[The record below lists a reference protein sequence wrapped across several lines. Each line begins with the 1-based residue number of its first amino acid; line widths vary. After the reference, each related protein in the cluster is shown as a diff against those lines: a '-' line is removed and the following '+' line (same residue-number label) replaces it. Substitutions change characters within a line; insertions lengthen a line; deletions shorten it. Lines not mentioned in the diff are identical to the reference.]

1 MSNLVRQTTKTI
13 ILEVLGVISLL
24 VISCVVFFLVLLSRG
39 PIELAMLKDDV
50 ERGLTSA
57 RNGKQ
62 VEIDRLTLQWSLKH
76 RRVYIVA
83 DGLSLFYDNDDE
95 AGWAERAEIT
105 LDAGAALLG
114 RIEVIDTDLYRGWLY
129 LQNTGPN
136 QWTLAGEPLPEL
148 AIGQLPQT
156 PQEWL
161 NRTNEVLSS
170 ALVEFDEMAGSFSM
184 RSAGF
189 DQMQL
194 VFMDANRRELATI
207 EDASGAVR
215 YQDGNVFVSLAG
227 AGEGVG
233 LPDRFEMS
241 MDTTDSFT
249 GLRANLDIGEW
260 PLIDLLDRFGFQQ
273 FAAGTASVGTHFAA
287 AVDREDGLEELDVL
301 IARQTGELTLHG
313 IEEQLSDFNLY
324 ARYRPLQDEVIL
336 ERLDVTSAH
345 FASILSGS
353 VSNITGQEQRT
364 IELSAPSLKFDLSQ
378 YFPSAWSF
386 NNVRFSAEVSND
398 FSRIDITELSGVKD
412 GVGTEIS
419 GRLDLVNSEDPAEL
433 PFDMA
438 LDFALR
444 GDFGK
449 TFLLDYWPVDFATGG
464 RDFLVDRLLA
474 TKINGLVGE
483 LNLSSDSLIDRRLD
497 DEELDIKFAFQDTD
511 VRYMSDLPPVEQAH
525 GTGWIRGNSM
535 SMSVVDAVS
544 GGWGVN
550 NVTVEFPQFTPRGEK
565 FTIEAAIE
573 GEARALLESL
583 AQSRFWYDE
592 DGQFQPEDLNGQLTA
607 NFRLDRPALRDVSVE
622 DVDLKIEGKVTSARI
637 TDFFFGIDVDNSTV
651 DFDVTQD
658 RMIMSGFGDLGSAPI
673 QFAWRDMFRDNDA
686 PASVSATAIVNA
698 DLLNRLGLVGRAYL
712 NGDVPIEVQG
722 EVGAQ
727 GISQAT
733 FSMDFS
739 DARIAIDEMN
749 WVKPVGEAAR
759 ASVVYNRIVDGRKM
773 SIRAV
778 GDSIYMAGALELG
791 VLNRLERLE
800 FERLYLKETAD
811 ISGVMTRTESGGAEL
826 SLNGDYLDVS
836 PLLANIQGLDAA
848 GSSNDNSEGFGF
860 PIALDADVN
869 RLILRRGLELDTA
882 GLKVTGDVN
891 GISSLEANGTTL
903 RGARLGASYNWDGT
917 SAPTIGL
924 STSDAGFVAEAFLGL
939 RFMRGGNLSL
949 SGQLGT
955 AGQPATL
962 MVELQDTRISE
973 VPVVTQI
980 LSLASLR
987 GLADTLSGDGV
998 LFSDIVI
1005 PISIINGRYIVEGGR
1020 ASGPALGLT
1029 MNGFFETE
1037 TGQVEADGVLVPSFG
1052 VNSVL
1057 GAVPIIGDLFV
1068 GRRGEGIFS
1077 ITYSVAGTFERAQ
1090 VAVNPLSAVTPGILR
1105 RIFENPSDTSIPSSL
1120 SVDPSL
1126 RPPTETLPPLPDDEY
1141 VPAAP
1146 GLD

>member
-1 MSNLVRQTTKTI
+1 MVRQTTKTI
-13 ILEVLGVISLL
+13 VLEVLGVISLL
-24 VISCVVFFLVLLSRG
+24 LISCVVFFMFMLSRG
-39 PIELAMLKDDV
+39 PIGLGMFKDDI
-50 ERGLTSA
+50 ERGLTAA
-57 RNGKQ
+57 RDGKQ
-62 VEIDRLTLQWSLKH
+62 VEVDRLTLQWSFKQ

-83 DGLSLFYDNDDE
+83 DGLSLFYEDETE

-161 NRTNEVLSS
+161 DRTNEVLSS
-170 ALVEFDEMAGSFSM
+170 ALVEFDRMAASFSM

-194 VFMDANRRELATI
+194 VFMDARNRELLTI
-207 EDASGAVR
+207 DDASGAFR
-215 YQDGNVFVSLAG
+215 YDDGNVFVSLAG

-241 MDTTDSFT
+241 MDTINDFT

-260 PLIDLLDRFGFQQ
+260 PLIELLDRLGVAP
-273 FAAGTASVGTHFAA
+273 FATGNASVGSHFAA
-287 AVDREDGLEELDVL
+287 AVDRENGLAELDVL
-301 IARQTGELTLHG
+301 IARQTGELTLANV
-313 IEEQLSDFNLY
+313 EEQVSDFNLY

-336 ERLDVTSAH
+336 ERLDVSSEH
-345 FASILSGS
+345 LVSILSGS
-353 VSNITGQEQRT
+353 ISNITGQDQRT
-364 IELSAPSLKFDLSQ
+364 IELSAPSLAFDLSQ
-378 YFPSAWSF
+378 YFPSAWTFSD
-386 NNVRFSAEVSND
+386 VRFAAEISND
-398 FSRIDITELSGVKD
+398 FNRVNIIELSGRKD
-412 GVGTEIS
+412 GIGTEIS
-419 GRLDLVNSEDPAEL
+419 GRVDFVDSDDPREL
-433 PFDMA
+433 PFDLA
-438 LDFALR
+438 LDFALQ

-449 TFLLDYWPVDFATGG
+449 AFLLDYWPVNFANGG

-474 TKINGLVGE
+474 TRISGLVGK
-483 LNLSSDSLIDRRLD
+483 LDLSSDSLVDRQLD
-497 DEELDIKFAFQDTD
+497 NDELDIRFAFEGTD
-511 VRYMSDLPPVEQAH
+511 LRYMSDLPPVEQAH
-525 GTGWIRGNSM
+525 GTGWLKGNSLD
-535 SMSVVDAVS
+535 MSVVDASS
-544 GGWGVN
+544 GDWGVKN
-550 NVTVEFPQFTPRGEK
+550 ISVSFPQFTPRGEK
-565 FTIEAAIE
+565 FTIEAEVE
-573 GEARALLESL
+573 GEASALLESL

-592 DGQFQPEDLNGQLTA
+592 DGQFQPEDLTGQLTA
-607 NFRLDRPALRDVSVE
+607 NFRLDRPALRDVGVE
-622 DVDLKIEGKVTSARI
+622 DVDLKIDGKVTSARI
-637 TDFFFGIDVDNSTV
+637 SNFFFGIDVDNTTV

-658 RMIMSGFGDLGSAPI
+658 RMILSGFGNLGSAPI
-673 QFAWRDMFRDNDA
+673 QFAWRDVFRDNDA
-686 PASVSATAIVNA
+686 PASASATAIVNA

-739 DARIAIDEMN
+739 DARIAIDEIN
-749 WVKPVGEAAR
+749 WVKPVGQAAR
-759 ASVVYNRIVDGRKM
+759 ASVIYNRTSDGRLM
-773 SIRAV
+773 SIQAV
-778 GDSIYMAGALELG
+778 GDAIYLAGDLQLG

-800 FERLYLKETAD
+800 FERLYLKDTAD
-811 ISGVMTRTESGGAEL
+811 ISGVVTRTESGGAEL
-826 SLNGDYLDVS
+826 SLSGDYLDIS
-836 PLLANIQGLDAA
+836 PLLANIRGLDAPTSNNQA
-848 GSSNDNSEGFGF
+848 SGSFGF
-860 PIALDADVN
+860 PIALEADVN

-882 GLKVTGDVN
+882 GLSVIGDAN

-903 RGARLGASYNWDGT
+903 RGARLGATYNWDGT
-917 SAPTIGL
+917 AAPTVSL
-924 STSDAGFVAEAFLGL
+924 STSDAGFVAEAFMGL
-939 RFMRGGNLSL
+939 RFMRGGSLSL
-949 SGQLGT
+949 TGTLGGT
-955 AGQPATL
+955 EQPANL
-962 MVELQDTRISE
+962 MVRLQDTRISE

-987 GLADTLSGDGV
+987 GLADTLNGDGV

-1037 TGQVEADGVLVPSFG
+1037 TRQVEADGVLVPSFG

-1120 SVDPSL
+1120 PVDPSL
-1126 RPPTETLPPLPDDEY
+1126 KPPTEILPPLPEDEY
-1141 VPAAP
+1141 IPTAP
-1146 GLD
+1146 GRD